1 MATQHENQKGDIP
14 AKPSAGATDSKNK
27 QAKLEAH
34 PRKGRERVPST
45 QDEVQDATE
54 NKTAPEKGRIQQ
66 LGKNHRGNTN

>member
-1 MATQHENQKGDIP
+1 MDNKNKNDIP
-14 AKPSAGATDSKNK
+14 ARPQAGVSDPK
-27 QAKLEAH
+27 AKHAQLEEH